1 MQLNKEQ
8 VKSLEEILGT
18 DKACIMINVHKEDTE
33 DDDPKLAF
41 RIFAGDGEDLSEK
54 EMKAIEIAIHG
65 MIWFAINEGD
75 KLVEYYIKFTE
86 EMYKEANEL
95 ADKTTDLKNMEPV
108 GSA

>member
-1 MQLNKEQ
+1 MGLNKEQ

-18 DKACIMINVHKEDTE
+18 DKACIMINVHKEDE
-33 DDDPKLAF
+33 DDDDPKVEF
-41 RIFAGDGEDLSEK
+41 RIFAGDGEGISEK
-54 EMKAIEIAIHG
+54 ERKAIEIAIHG

-86 EMYKEANEL
+86 EMYNEANKLRDE
-95 ADKTTDLKNMEPV
+95 TTNLEDMEPV